1 MDKNATNHKTE
12 KAKVQK
18 QNEDLPNLPASSE
31 KIKSGDTIKKQVK
44 KTSELHQDGK
54 TDNTDKNNEN

>member
-44 KTSELHQDGK
+44 KNFRTSSRWQ
-54 TDNTDKNNEN
+54 NR